1 VWQAELQE
9 RKTATG
15 SEMVLKKGHLGA
27 FVPVIARAT
36 ALAQAHDSL
45 RRAGEA
51 TVEGLGPEQMTTF

>member
-1 VWQAELQE
+1 
-9 RKTATG
+9 
-15 SEMVLKKGHLGA
+15 VLKKGHLGA